1 MHASIYRQSHAALCA
16 SWFIARHRVEQH
28 FSEFE
33 RRGECC
39 SFAKAVSQ
47 EAGRAIR
54 WRGALKPFQSSW
66 DTDDGELS
74 VSMTISVRNSI
85 EVSVAVADE
94 GVMIATSI
102 SDIDEMIDILTRCK
116 RVAERYSRGDQ
127 NPKDTP

>member
-1 MHASIYRQSHAALCA
+1 M
-16 SWFIARHRVEQH
+16 
-28 FSEFE
+28 
-33 RRGECC
+33 
-39 SFAKAVSQ
+39 
-47 EAGRAIR
+47 
-54 WRGALKPFQSSW
+54 KPFQSSW